1 MTRKLKHMSSPA
13 FRPPPGGEVD
23 LALLIGRRIETE
35 DGAAF
40 EHLLGDE
47 LLVNRHLH
55 RLVCDLFREGGGQ
68 YDGSV
73 RLTDEYV
80 PSKNQRTPPAHRS
93 LDVDPHVP
101 LLTR

>member
-47 LLVNRHLH
+47 VLVNRHLH
-55 RLVCDLFREGGGQ
+55 RLVGDLFGEVGGN
-68 YDGSV
+68 DDAAVSV
-73 RLTDEYV
+73 TDDYV
-80 PSKNQRTPPAHRS
+80 PWKHRCIAAA
-93 LDVDPHVP
+93 DRHVVVDRPVP
-101 LLTR
+101 